1 MTDFTIQNTDINEEK
16 HFREWE
22 RLVMDYE
29 PVRRN
34 LYEVYCK
41 SLKKEPIVEP
51 IVKPTVTI
59 NTSFL
64 NRQLQELK
72 NDEEVV
78 VEEVKEEVKKYS
90 DWRPK
95 HFPNGP
101 PTDEDGFSSEEEEEE
116 EEEEE
121 VVVEEVKEE
130 VKEEFRPDPI
140 ENLNLQFFKL
150 EIPKMKL
157 NIKLYHK
164 NTANKHVSFT
174 TDSSEFYKQIVIQKE
189 KKFWINLIDGNPY
202 VKHIQLNKTQKDILL
217 AAYPYDKQRLPNM
230 MLSHIR
236 D

>member
-1 MTDFTIQNTDINEEK
+1 MTDFTIQHTDINEEK

-22 RLVMDYE
+22 KLVMEYE

-41 SLKKEPIVEP
+41 SLKKPEPIVE
-51 IVKPTVTI
+51 PTVTI

-72 NDEEVV
+72 NDE
-78 VEEVKEEVKKYS
+78 
-90 DWRPK
+90 D
-95 HFPNGP
+95 N
-101 PTDEDGFSSEEEEEE
+101 FSSD
-116 EEEEE
+116 EEEE

-130 VKEEFRPDPI
+130 VLTQQLVDKNLKFSKAQDDRIQENINELQLFRPDPI
-140 ENLNLQFFKL
+140 ENLNLQFFRL
-150 EIPKMKL
+150 EIPKMNV

-164 NTANKHVSFT
+164 NTSNKHISFT
-174 TDSSEFYKQIVIQKE
+174 TDSCEFYKQIVIQKE
-189 KKFWINLIDGNPY
+189 KKFWINLIDGNPC
-202 VKHIQLNKTQKDILL
+202 VKHIQLNKTQKEILL